1 MKNILPKFGGMI
13 ANGFDD
19 LASNKTKLK
28 VYDKCLPFSHG
39 RSAMIWLVNNN
50 NFNSCLMCNY
60 TWPAIPELMK
70 KLKLKIGFYDLYE
83 KSLEKKIQMLDG
95 KVLVIIPV
103 FYGFKP
109 WIDYISLQNKFK
121 NKISILIDGAQTA
134 YSHIYYPIKK
144 NIYVLSCPHKS
155 LGIGDGAILKYSTIN
170 KLQKKNYLKLTEE
183 KGFSSIK
190 IKSRKLLNS
199 GNLTKEK
206 VGLKLSKKLEEAW
219 ASFPSKRMSKS
230 SYQMLIRT
238 DPKKHKKLRINNFE
252 YMKKNLKKIF
262 KPIDKLDPIC
272 PFGYPILFKK
282 REKLLK
288 ELYKKRIFATS
299 LWDKNKYITKKY
311 KNSYLY
317 KKNFLALPLD
327 QRYSYKDLD
336 EMMMK
341 IKKIVKRIN

>member
-1 MKNILPKFGGMI
+1 
-13 ANGFDD
+13 
-19 LASNKTKLK
+19 
-28 VYDKCLPFSHG
+28 
-39 RSAMIWLVNNN
+39 
-50 NFNSCLMCNY
+50 
-60 TWPAIPELMK
+60 
-70 KLKLKIGFYDLYE
+70 
-83 KSLEKKIQMLDG
+83 
-95 KVLVIIPV
+95 
-103 FYGFKP
+103 
-109 WIDYISLQNKFK
+109 
-121 NKISILIDGAQTA
+121 
-134 YSHIYYPIKK
+134 
-144 NIYVLSCPHKS
+144 
-155 LGIGDGAILKYSTIN
+155 
-170 KLQKKNYLKLTEE
+170 
-183 KGFSSIK
+183 
-190 IKSRKLLNS
+190 
-199 GNLTKEK
+199 
-206 VGLKLSKKLEEAW
+206 
-219 ASFPSKRMSKS
+219 MSKS

>member
-1 MKNILPKFGGMI
+1 MKNILLKFGGMI

-19 LASNKTKLK
+19 LASNNKKLK
-28 VYDKCLPFSHG
+28 VYNNCLSFSHG
-39 RSAMIWLVNNN
+39 RSAMIWLVENN
-50 NFNSCLMCNY
+50 NFNSCLLCNY

-70 KLKLKIGFYDLYE
+70 KMKLKVGFYDLFE
-83 KSLEKKIQMLDG
+83 KTLEKKIQMLSG
-95 KVLVIIPV
+95 KVLIIIPV

-109 WIDYISLQNKFK
+109 WINYISLQNKFK
-121 NKISILIDGAQTA
+121 NKVSILIDGAQTA

-155 LGIGDGAILKYSTIN
+155 LGIGDGAILKYPTIN
-170 KLQKKNYLKLTEE
+170 KLQKKNYLKLNEE
-183 KGFSSIK
+183 KNFTSIK

-199 GNLTKEK
+199 GKLTQEKE
-206 VGLKLSKKLEEAW
+206 GLKLSTKLEETW
-219 ASFPSKRMSKS
+219 DSFPPKKMSKT
-230 SYQMLIRT
+230 SYQMLIRV
-238 DPKKHKKLRINNFE
+238 DPKKHKKLRMNNFK

-282 REKLLK
+282 RAKLLK
-288 ELYKKRIFATS
+288 ELYKERIFATS
-299 LWDKNKYITKKY
+299 LWDKNKYINNNY

-317 KKNFLALPLD
+317 KKNFLALPID
-327 QRYSYKDLD
+327 QRYNYKDLD
-336 EMMMK
+336 EMIMK